1 MSKSIHSLHLA
12 WIFARAIFN
21 CEKHF
26 RPLTLKNND
35 YTCLLLNRVKLL
47 RLTRSSS
54 TKISTCDF
62 DLWPITIKTNGRKFL
77 VIREYQNLY
86 RDEPHKIDGTSDG
99 QIDWQTDRQPDR
111 QRGRMCRTGSKN
123 DGLSRIFVLNSA
135 NVTVVCVN
143 R

>member
-26 RPLTLKNND
+26 WPLTLKNND

-54 TKISTCDF
+54 TKISMCDF

-86 RDEPHKIDGTSDG
+86 RDEPHKIDGTA
-99 QIDWQTDRQPDR
+99 QNRWYKWRTDRLTNR
-111 QRGRMCRTGSKN
+111 QTARQTERQNVSNWEQKWRFIKN
-123 DGLSRIFVLNSA
+123 ICTKFR
-135 NVTVVCVN
+135 
-143 R
+143 